1 MTKVTREMIAAAHD
15 VTMQHKIVLGHEL
28 LTEIYQAMDAKRE
41 FVGLT
46 DEEIHDIYD
55 AVAKQEPYAMAVTR
69 RNIGRAIEAA
79 HGIKGDA

>member
-41 FVGLT
+41 FVGLM
-46 DEEIHDIYD
+46 DEEVDYI
-55 AVAKQEPYAMAVTR
+55 MA
-69 RNIGRAIEAA
+69 RNDPHCDEINFARAIEA
-79 HGIKGDA
+79 KLKERNT